1 VQELS
6 IGGRSYYLVAK
17 EDYLRILE
25 AGTVRSG
32 VPTAPAP
39 SDMGQR
45 LRQRRLDAGLTQ
57 QELARR
63 AGVRLETIS
72 RLENGHRY
80 PALHTLHALLGVLE
94 ETS

>member
-1 VQELS
+1 MS

-17 EDYLRILE
+17 EDYYRILE
-25 AGTVRSG
+25 AGTVRPR
-32 VPTAPAP
+32 VPNPPAP
-39 SDMGQR
+39 LDMGQR

-72 RLENGHRY
+72 RLENDHRY
-80 PALHTLHALLGVLE
+80 PALHTLHALLGALE
-94 ETS
+94 EKA